1 MLARKDHV
9 FGLYLHIPFCK
20 KKCAYC
26 DFASGPFDH
35 EEELLA
41 AYAQSL
47 GAQMQE
53 LLACPIMD
61 ELQTAYIGGG
71 TPTVLGSYLPL
82 LAQTLSAQTKL
93 IEFSCEANPESTTF
107 ELLQSLKE
115 AGVSRM
121 SFGVQSLDAAELRA
135 LGRIHSPQQAIRA
148 LQAAH
153 KLGFRV
159 SADLMCAI
167 PLQTASSWEKSLAG
181 CVACGIDHISV
192 YPLTIEPHTAFWKRY
207 ACEDEPAFNSDE
219 VQAQRMEF
227 ARDFLEAHAF
237 TRYEVAS
244 YARAGASCKHN
255 LCYWEGKNY
264 LGLGTHASSML
275 SRACYRALRLM
286 HPKFPQ
292 IDEDIVRV
300 RFANTDNR
308 SYLVAHPRF
317 ADAHFDFEF
326 MTQRQAM
333 AEDLMLAARTTTG
346 LSCELLGAARDT
358 FGAEAIDRII
368 DDCMALGLVEERES
382 YVAPSNKGWL
392 LGNYLFEKFWDLA
405 GTDPATASM

>member
-1 MLARKDHV
+1 
-9 FGLYLHIPFCK
+9 
-20 KKCAYC
+20 
-26 DFASGPFDH
+26 
-35 EEELLA
+35 
-41 AYAQSL
+41 
-47 GAQMQE
+47 
-53 LLACPIMD
+53 
-61 ELQTAYIGGG
+61 
-71 TPTVLGSYLPL
+71 
-82 LAQTLSAQTKL
+82 
-93 IEFSCEANPESTTF
+93 
-107 ELLQSLKE
+107 
-115 AGVSRM
+115 
-121 SFGVQSLDAAELRA
+121 
-135 LGRIHSPQQAIRA
+135 
-148 LQAAH
+148 
-153 KLGFRV
+153 
-159 SADLMCAI
+159 
-167 PLQTASSWEKSLAG
+167 
-181 CVACGIDHISV
+181 
-192 YPLTIEPHTAFWKRY
+192 
-207 ACEDEPAFNSDE
+207 
-219 VQAQRMEF
+219 
-227 ARDFLEAHAF
+227 
-237 TRYEVAS
+237 
-244 YARAGASCKHN
+244 
-255 LCYWEGKNY
+255 
-264 LGLGTHASSML
+264 
-275 SRACYRALRLM
+275 M